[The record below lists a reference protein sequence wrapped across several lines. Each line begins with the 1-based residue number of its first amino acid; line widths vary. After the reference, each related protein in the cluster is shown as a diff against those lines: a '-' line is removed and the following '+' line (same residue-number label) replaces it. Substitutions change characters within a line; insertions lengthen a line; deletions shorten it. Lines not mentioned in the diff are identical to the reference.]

1 MPLRA
6 GLNLALAC
14 LLVAGTLLPG
24 CSVLGPGHTETE
36 TSASED
42 ATLATKGRD
51 LASELSPGQLLGQ
64 RVLLSFDG
72 TELPPVVGKRLR
84 KGLAPGVVLF
94 DRNYSSP
101 AQLRQLTSQIQKA
114 TAAGPVD
121 LPALVMVD
129 QEGGEV
135 RRVPGPPELSAEAM
149 GEALTTGEIEAQ
161 GRLTGELLADLG
173 INTALAPVADLG
185 VRGGAL
191 AGEGRTFAA
200 DPEVVSDM
208 AEAFADG
215 LQGEGVAATAK
226 HFPGFGS
233 AEVNTDFG
241 PAVIERTPSDAQRDI
256 APFQGLVEGGVPLM
270 MLSTAVYPEYGAE
283 PAALAPAVTQN
294 LLRGELGFEGVSVT
308 DALDTPA
315 LAAYAPPAEVA
326 VEALAAPVDLL
337 LYAQSTQASVDA
349 LVAGEGAVAAGAL
362 DKAEL
367 RRAAARILTLRLG
380 LEDAASLGDLVEE
393 NSD

>member
-1 MPLRA
+1 
-6 GLNLALAC
+6 
-14 LLVAGTLLPG
+14 
-24 CSVLGPGHTETE
+24 
-36 TSASED
+36 
-42 ATLATKGRD
+42 
-51 LASELSPGQLLGQ
+51 
-64 RVLLSFDG
+64 
-72 TELPPVVGKRLR
+72 
-84 KGLAPGVVLF
+84 
-94 DRNYSSP
+94 
-101 AQLRQLTSQIQKA
+101 
-114 TAAGPVD
+114 
-121 LPALVMVD
+121 
-129 QEGGEV
+129 
-135 RRVPGPPELSAEAM
+135 
-149 GEALTTGEIEAQ
+149 
-161 GRLTGELLADLG
+161 
-173 INTALAPVADLG
+173 
-185 VRGGAL
+185 
-191 AGEGRTFAA
+191 
-200 DPEVVSDM
+200 M

-241 PAVIERTPSDAQRDI
+241 SAVIERTPSDAERDI